1 MTESVTIK
9 VDGMVCAAC
18 QAHVQHAL
26 DETPG
31 VSKAAVNL
39 LTGQAVVAFDPQA
52 VTPEKLIESIRGT
65 GYDASLPPT
74 GLTAIEEQAEREREQ
89 VAEARELTQKA
100 AVSFAAGAV
109 AMGASMTYMH
119 SLPVQWAL
127 AALTLFVM
135 SWAGGRIYSGA
146 WKSVRHGSA
155 DMNALVALGT
165 GAAFLYS
172 LAVTVAPHFFHSRG
186 IAADVYYEAAVLI
199 LAFVVAGRAME
210 ARAKRQTTSALR
222 KLIHLQP
229 ATARVIRGGSEAE
242 VPVASVQ
249 QGDTIVMRPGEKI
262 PVDGEV
268 IDGTS
273 YIDESMLTGEPA
285 PVQKEHGDTVIG
297 GAINTTGS
305 FRYRATALGEASVL
319 SRIVNL
325 MRQAQGSR
333 APIER
338 LADKISGVFVP
349 VVVMLALVTFAGWM
363 LAGGGVVRA
372 ATAAVAV
379 LIIACPCAMGLAVP
393 TAVMVASGRGAE
405 MGLLI
410 KGGEAL
416 EKLRS
421 VDTVVLDK
429 TGTVTEGR
437 PRVTATTLDDTALR
451 PAAAAERRSEH
462 PLARAVV
469 EFAESRG
476 IQVPEPQ
483 DFRSVTGKGVWARVG
498 DINVLVGNET
508 FLREQNVEAGGTGIL
523 VAIDGKFAGSLQVTD
538 PVRQDSAGAIK
549 DLRRAGLDIILL
561 TGDVQE
567 NAVLVARE
575 AGIRHVI
582 AGVLPDGKVAEIRK
596 LQEQGRRVA
605 MVGDGIND
613 APALAQADIGIAMGS
628 GADIAIEAGDV
639 TLLRSGL
646 SGVAQAVA
654 LSRATWNVMR
664 QNLVWALGYNVL
676 AIPAAAFGFL
686 SPVIASAA
694 MAMSSV
700 SVVGNSL
707 RLKRAGLKRAGLKTI
722 SAERK
727 PQAR

>member
-26 DETPG
+26 DGTPG

-39 LTGQAVVAFDPQA
+39 MTGQAVVAFDPRA
-52 VTPEKLIESIRGT
+52 VTPEKLVESIRGT
-65 GYDASLPPT
+65 GYDASLPRS
-74 GLTAIEEQAEREREQ
+74 GRTAIEEQEEREREQ
-89 VAEARELTQKA
+89 VAEARELTIKA

-119 SLPVQWAL
+119 SVPVQWGL
-127 AALTLFVM
+127 AALTVFVM
-135 SWAGGRIYSGA
+135 TWAGGRIYTGA

-172 LAVTVAPHFFHSRG
+172 LAVTVAPRFFHSRG

-199 LAFVVAGRAME
+199 LAFVVAGRALE

-229 ATARVIRGGSEAE
+229 PSARVVRQGNERESNESE
-242 VPVASVQ
+242 VPLVSVQ
-249 QGDTIVMRPGEKI
+249 TGETIVVRPGEKI

-285 PVQKEHGDTVIG
+285 PVKKERGDTVIG
-297 GAINTTGS
+297 GTVNTTGS

-319 SRIVNL
+319 ARIVSL

-349 VVVMLALVTFAGWM
+349 VVVALALATFAGWI
-363 LAGGGVVRA
+363 LAGGGVVRG

-416 EKLRS
+416 EKLRG

-429 TGTVTEGR
+429 TGTVTEGK
-437 PRVTATTLDDTALR
+437 PRVTATTLDDAALR
-451 PAAAAERRSEH
+451 LAAAAERRSEH

-469 EFAESRG
+469 EFGESRG
-476 IQVPEPQ
+476 IHVPDTQ
-483 DFRSVTGKGVWARVG
+483 DFRSVTGKGVWARVEDC
-498 DINVLVGNET
+498 DILGGNEA
-508 FLREQNVEAGGTGIL
+508 FLREQGVDANGPGVL
-523 VAIDGKFAGSLQVTD
+523 VAINGKYAGSLQVSD
-538 PVRQDSAGAIK
+538 PVRHDSPAAIAE
-549 DLRRAGLDIILL
+549 LRRAGLEIVLL
-561 TGDVQE
+561 TGDVQ
-567 NAVLVARE
+567 ATADAVARE
-575 AGIRHVI
+575 VGIQRVI
-582 AGVLPDGKVAEIRK
+582 AGVLPGGKVAEIRK
-596 LQEQGRRVA
+596 LQQQGRRVA

-628 GADIAIEAGDV
+628 GTDIAIEAGDV

-646 SGVAQAVA
+646 SGVAHAIL
-654 LSRATWNVMR
+654 LSRATWQVMR

-694 MAMSSV
+694 MAASSV

-707 RLKRAGLKRAGLKTI
+707 RLKRFL
-722 SAERK
+722 AERK
-727 PQAR
+727 PPAR

>member
-9 VDGMVCAAC
+9 VDGMVCASC

-31 VSKAAVNL
+31 VSTAAVNL
-39 LTGQAVVAFDPQA
+39 MTGQAVVAFDPQA
-52 VTPEKLIESIRGT
+52 VTPEKLIESIRDT
-65 GYDASLPPT
+65 GYDASLTPT
-74 GLTAIEEQAEREREQ
+74 GLAAMEEQEERDREQ
-89 VAEARELTQKA
+89 VAEARELTVKA
-100 AVSFAAGAV
+100 MVSFAAGAV
-109 AMGASMTYMH
+109 AMGASMAYMH
-119 SLPVQWAL
+119 ALAVQWAL

-135 SWAGGRIYSGA
+135 VWAGGGIYTGA
-146 WKSVRHGSA
+146 WKSIRHGSA

-229 ATARVIRGGSEAE
+229 LTARVVRPGSEGNGAE
-242 VPVASVQ
+242 FDVPVASVEL
-249 QGDTIVMRPGEKI
+249 GETVVVRPGDRI

-273 YIDESMLTGEPA
+273 YVDESMLTGEPA
-285 PVQKEHGDTVIG
+285 PVKKVRGDTVIG
-297 GAINTTGS
+297 GTINTTGS
-305 FRYRATALGEASVL
+305 FRYRTMALGEASVL
-319 SRIVNL
+319 SRIVHL
-325 MRQAQGSR
+325 MRQAQSAR

-338 LADKISGVFVP
+338 LADKISRVFVP
-349 VVVMLALVTFAGWM
+349 VVVVLALVTFAGWM
-363 LAGGGVVRA
+363 LAGGGAVRA

-379 LIIACPCAMGLAVP
+379 LIIACPCAMGLAIP
-393 TAVMVASGRGAE
+393 TAVMVASGRAAE

-416 EKLRS
+416 EKLRGI
-421 VDTVVLDK
+421 DTVVLDK

-451 PAAAAERRSEH
+451 LAAAAERRSEH
-462 PLARAVV
+462 PLGRAVV
-469 EFAESRG
+469 AFAESRG
-476 IQVPEPQ
+476 VQTPDAQ
-483 DFRSVTGKGVWARVG
+483 DFRSVTGKGVWARA
-498 DINVLVGNET
+498 DDHDVLVGNET
-508 FLREQNVEAGGTGIL
+508 FLREQNVEAGGAGIL

-538 PVRQDSAGAIK
+538 PVRHDSRAAIAE
-549 DLRRAGLDIILL
+549 LRDAGLDIILL
-561 TGDVQE
+561 TGDVRA
-567 NAVLVARE
+567 NADLVARE
-575 AGIRHVI
+575 AGIQHVI
-582 AGVLPDGKVAEIRK
+582 ASVLPDGKMAEVRK
-596 LQEQGRRVA
+596 LQERSRRVA

-613 APALAQADIGIAMGS
+613 APALAQADIGMAMGS
-628 GADIAIEAGDV
+628 GTDIAIETGDV

-646 SGVAQAVA
+646 TGVAQAIA
-654 LSRATWNVMR
+654 LSRAARNVMR

-694 MAMSSV
+694 MALSSV
-700 SVVGNSL
+700 SVVSNSL
-707 RLKRAGLKRAGLKTI
+707 RLKNFSAGNRPRAR
-722 SAERK
+722 
-727 PQAR
+727 